1 MSARRSMRQ
10 LLVAVLLGV
19 LVGGGL
25 MAVTPAGAEVSNA
38 VATNWKKIWKKNLKP
53 LADKRYYTKSQ
64 SDAKYSTKAETAAG
78 DAAANA
84 ATDSK
89 LTGYYKKAEI
99 DAKLAPFVNSTSAF
113 AGGSD
118 LEALAPADE
127 VVVSVSIMP
136 PADGKVIVS
145 SSAYAWTLAAGD
157 VVVRCSIT
165 QNNTIETAFMQYAN
179 MPGAVLAESDVI
191 AGTRGFNVTK
201 GNLLT
206 VNLTCDAFSGSAAV
220 SNSSLTAIFAPS

>member
-1 MSARRSMRQ
+1 
-10 LLVAVLLGV
+10 
-19 LVGGGL
+19 
-25 MAVTPAGAEVSNA
+25 MAVTPAGAEVSSA

-53 LADKRYYTKSQ
+53 LADKRYYKKSA

-84 ATDSK
+84 ATDTK
-89 LTGYYKKAEI
+89 LGSYYKKTEI
-99 DAKLAPFVNSTSAF
+99 DAKLAPFVNSTSASA
-113 AGGSD
+113 AGP
-118 LEALAPADE
+118 LHEVLTATDE

-136 PADGKVIVS
+136 PANGKVIVS
-145 SSAYAWTLAAGD
+145 SSAYIWALAAGD
-157 VVVRCSIT
+157 TVVRCSIT
-165 QNNTIETAFMQYAN
+165 PGNTVDTDIMQYAN
-179 MPGAVLAESDVI
+179 MPGAVLAESEAI

-206 VNLTCDAFSGSAAV
+206 VNLACDAFSGAASV